1 MFVRDCRELVEAM
14 LQQEFEGSGMEATTI
29 VYKNAEE
36 IMKTS
41 KMGLWA
47 QSAVQESVV
56 INMRMPGI
64 KRFLRNLAE
73 MGVGVT
79 AEYQGVLYKF
89 VPSTCEDASFHSALA
104 DEETRRKQIS
114 NLERRRPAP
123 VCSVLRLDCPKWE
136 WVVT

>member
-1 MFVRDCRELVEAM
+1 MSVNDSRELVEAM
-14 LQQEFEGSGMEATTI
+14 LQQEFEGSGIEATTI

-36 IMKTS
+36 IIKTS

-89 VPSTCEDASFHSALA
+89 VPTAFLCRSWLRLDSLDSTFTATPISGF
-104 DEETRRKQIS
+104 IS
-114 NLERRRPAP
+114 NLQ
-123 VCSVLRLDCPKWE
+123 
-136 WVVT
+136 

>member
-1 MFVRDCRELVEAM
+1 MRPQLPNNTNTHAHTPHIEYKMSVRDCRELVEAM

-89 VPSTCEDASFHSALA
+89 VPT
-104 DEETRRKQIS
+104 
-114 NLERRRPAP
+114 NLESRATSP
-123 VCSVLRLDCPKWE
+123 CSSL
-136 WVVT
+136 

>member
-1 MFVRDCRELVEAM
+1 MSVKDCRELVEAM

-36 IMKTS
+36 IIKTS

-47 QSAVQESVV
+47 HSAVQESVV

-89 VPSTCEDASFHSALA
+89 VPTYCG
-104 DEETRRKQIS
+104 
-114 NLERRRPAP
+114 
-123 VCSVLRLDCPKWE
+123 LDWPKWE
-136 WVVT
+136 WVVTWEYQGVFCTKLFTEYV

>member
-1 MFVRDCRELVEAM
+1 MSVNDSRELVEAM
-14 LQQEFEGSGMEATTI
+14 LQQEFEGSGIEATTI

-36 IMKTS
+36 IIKTS

-89 VPSTCEDASFHSALA
+89 VP
-104 DEETRRKQIS
+104 K
-114 NLERRRPAP
+114 RRRPAP
-123 VCSVLRLDCPKWE
+123 VCSVLRLDWPKWE